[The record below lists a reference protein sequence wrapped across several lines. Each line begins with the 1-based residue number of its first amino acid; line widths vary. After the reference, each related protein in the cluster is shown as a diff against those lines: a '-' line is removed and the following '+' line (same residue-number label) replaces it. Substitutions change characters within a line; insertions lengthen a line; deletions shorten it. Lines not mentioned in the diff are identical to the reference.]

1 MPEHVLAVAL
11 AFASGAL
18 LGALTLELFVD
29 AEALGGL
36 TRASAGLL
44 AGATVFVLVDQALVL
59 GAGRTG
65 AVGLALVATVA
76 LDGLPEN
83 AALGVKL
90 VEGPS
95 AALLVAI
102 ALANVPEA
110 LAGSASMRAEGHS
123 RRTTL
128 LVWTGAAIV
137 LVPAVLIGHV
147 LLGGASDETVSL
159 LLAFAGGAVLAALAD
174 TLMPEAY
181 RHGGPFVALATAAG
195 FLLSFVL
202 SGET

>member
-29 AEALGGL
+29 AEELGGL

-44 AGATVFVLVDQALVL
+44 AGATAFVLVDQGLAVCT
-59 GAGRTG
+59 GRTG
-65 AVGLALVATVA
+65 AVGLALVATVTM
-76 LDGLPEN
+76 DGLPEN
-83 AALGVKL
+83 TALGVKL
-90 VEGPS
+90 VEDS
-95 AALLVAI
+95 SVTLLVAI

-110 LAGSASMRAEGHS
+110 LAGSAAMRAEGHG
-123 RRTTL
+123 RRATL
-128 LVWTGAAIV
+128 LVWSGAAIL
-137 LVPAVLIGHV
+137 LVPAVVIGHA
-147 LLGGASDETVSL
+147 LLGGASDETISL

-181 RHGGPFVALATAAG
+181 RRGGPFVALATAAG

-202 SGET
+202 SGEA

>member
-1 MPEHVLAVAL
+1 MAL

-18 LGALTLELFVD
+18 LAALTLELFVD

-36 TRASAGLL
+36 GRASAGLL
-44 AGATVFVLVDQALVL
+44 TGATVFVLVDQGLVI
-59 GAGRTG
+59 GTGRTG
-65 AVGLALVATVA
+65 AVGLALVATVTM
-76 LDGLPEN
+76 DGLPEN

-90 VEGPS
+90 VEDS
-95 AALLVAI
+95 SVTLLVAI
-102 ALANVPEA
+102 ALCNVPEA
-110 LAGSASMRAEGHS
+110 LAGSASMRAEGHG

-128 LVWTGAAIV
+128 LVWTGAAI
-137 LVPAVLIGHV
+137 LLLPAVLIGHAF
-147 LLGGASDETVSL
+147 LGGASDETISL

-181 RHGGPFVALATAAG
+181 RRGGPFVALATAAG

-202 SGET
+202 SGEA